1 MKRVIFLSLAVI
13 FLVSMAVPAASAK
26 ASAAADL
33 TWQSNIQYFNPGTDS
48 GTLTVTYY
56 QTDGTTVPGGDIALV
71 AHQSGNIL
79 IGSTFTGSAVV
90 GSTIPVMAV
99 YKQAADIGNTYSPI
113 LSTSFD
119 LSMVGE
125 GKFFVPS
132 VLLTDAFESQVGVQN
147 IEGDNINV
155 TLNFYD
161 MAGMLYTSGPY
172 TVKTGASYIF
182 KASEISGLPNPF
194 DGSLVIT
201 AAFTTG
207 GAPARI
213 VASVQDLQNG
223 GQKAYA
229 FEGSAAVDSN
239 MIFMPTAAC
248 KYKSDS
254 TTFAVQN
261 AGASPADVVVDYYT
275 TAGKKITK
283 VVQGATI
290 PVGAKAVFNTC
301 DKTIMKRVKG
311 KALTAVIYSTNSQP
325 LAAVGFV
332 NNASKW
338 TSAYVG
344 QVAPGAGG
352 DGKYRVALPYVEW
365 QKAANNWRSYIT
377 VMNVGTATATTKLY
391 YYKNDGTLARKAAQ
405 SIKVKKYAK
414 GATDPSKAKAL
425 VTKKKDPAKSTMS
438 GAVIIESTQP
448 IVALV
453 RVQKKVG
460 SRLLGDDYNGMVY
473 AP

>member
-13 FLVSMAVPAASAK
+13 FLGSMAVPAASAK

-33 TWQSNIQYFNPGTDS
+33 TWQSNIQYFNPGTET
-48 GTLTVTYY
+48 GTLSVTYY
-56 QTDGTTVPGGDIALV
+56 KTDGTTIAGGDIALV
-71 AHQSGNIL
+71 AHQSGNVL

-99 YKQAADIGNTYSPI
+99 YKQAADTGNTYSPI

-119 LSMVGE
+119 LSMAGE

-132 VLLTDAFESQVGVQN
+132 VLLTSTFESQIGVQN
-147 IEGDNINV
+147 IEGGDIDV
-155 TLNFYD
+155 TLNFFD
-161 MAGMLYTSGPY
+161 MAGTPYAFGPY
-172 TVKTGASYIF
+172 TVKSGASYIG
-182 KASEISGLPNPF
+182 KTAELGGLPKPF
-194 DGSLVIT
+194 DGSLVVT
-201 AAFTTG
+201 AVFASTTD
-207 GAPARI
+207 PARI

-229 FEGSAAVDSN
+229 FEGSAAVDST
-239 MIFMPTAAC
+239 MVFMPTAAC

-261 AGASPADVVVDYYT
+261 AGTDPADVVVEYYNT
-275 TAGKKITK
+275 SGKK
-283 VVQGATI
+283 VVAHPATSI

-301 DKTIMKRVKG
+301 DKAVLKKAKG
-311 KALTAVIYSTNSQP
+311 KALTAVVYSTNSQP

-344 QVAPGAGG
+344 QVAPGAGT

-365 QKAANNWRSYIT
+365 QKASSNWRSYIT
-377 VMNVGTATATTKLY
+377 IMNVGTGTVSAKLY
-391 YYKNDGTLARKAAQ
+391 YYKNDGTLARKTAQ
-405 SIKVKKYAK
+405 SVKVKKYAR
-414 GATDPSKAKAL
+414 GTTDPSKAKAL
-425 VTKKKDPAKSTMS
+425 VTKKKDPARSTMS
-438 GAVIIESTQP
+438 GAVIVESTQP

-453 RVQKKVG
+453 RIQKKVG
-460 SRLLGDDYNGMVY
+460 ARFLGDDYNGMVY